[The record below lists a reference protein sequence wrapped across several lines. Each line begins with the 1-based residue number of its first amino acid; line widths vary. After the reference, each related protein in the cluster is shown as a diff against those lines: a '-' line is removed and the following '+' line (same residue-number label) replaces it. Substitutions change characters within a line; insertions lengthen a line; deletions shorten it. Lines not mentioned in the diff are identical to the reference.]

1 MVKVWDVD
9 SLIDNQVERPPG
21 LWVSVGYHATYSLLS
36 LSAKGF
42 IISHHGHWS
51 IVVKGNERMPT

>member
-9 SLIDNQVERPPG
+9 SLIDNQVERPLG
-21 LWVSVGYHATYSLLS
+21 LWVSIGYHATYGIVS

-42 IISHHGHWS
+42 IISHDGHWS
-51 IVVKGNERMPT
+51 IVVMGNERMPS

>member
-9 SLIDNQVERPPG
+9 SLIYHQVERPPG
-21 LWVSVGYHATYSLLS
+21 LWVSVGYHATHSLVG

-51 IVVKGNERMPT
+51 IVV